1 MERFQWQ
8 AGYVLKVE
16 YLEMY
21 INKLKAEG
29 LDASE
34 WKSRRH
40 VYIGLDASEG
50 ESHRHV
56 SNFLCIPLR
65 HGILAGRGRR
75 PRLIYINRI
84 TPLFVSLSVSL
95 SVSYLLLENL
105 WCVDLLY
112 MDRREIYQGRFI
124 TKFQVRPGI
133 ILDVICRKPDTGRKK
148 RSKNAVFSPF
158 FVK

>member
-1 MERFQWQ
+1 MVKNVFSRYLERFQWQ

-50 ESHRHV
+50 ESNRHV
-56 SNFLCIPLR
+56 SAGLGASEWESRRHISIQWTVNGLCLPQ
-65 HGILAGRGRR
+65 A
-75 PRLIYINRI
+75 
-84 TPLFVSLSVSL
+84 
-95 SVSYLLLENL
+95 
-105 WCVDLLY
+105 
-112 MDRREIYQGRFI
+112 
-124 TKFQVRPGI
+124 
-133 ILDVICRKPDTGRKK
+133 
-148 RSKNAVFSPF
+148 
-158 FVK
+158 